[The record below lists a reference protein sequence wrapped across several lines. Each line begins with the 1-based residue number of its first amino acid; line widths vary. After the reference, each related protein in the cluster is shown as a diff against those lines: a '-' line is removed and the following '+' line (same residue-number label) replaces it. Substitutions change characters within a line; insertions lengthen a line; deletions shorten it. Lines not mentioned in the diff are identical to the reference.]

1 MSMDQKTIL
10 LRWHTPQIDLQIQ
23 SVERDSNPIE
33 NLATFFTEI
42 DKLFL
47 KSTRKC
53 KGSSIVKVIL
63 KVKNKIENPTLADF
77 KSFYNKATDN
87 VNIVFHG
94 GIEQGFLVLVDFKT
108 IVKPRSFKQDWSSL
122 KQQQTEAFLWENY
135 KLFQTRSLTLKTPV
149 LVYGYWLLTI
159 LVNITV

>member
-23 SVERDSNPIE
+23 SVERDSNPVE
-33 NLATFFTEI
+33 NLATFSTEI

-87 VNIVFHG
+87 VNIAFHG
-94 GIEQGFLVLVDFKT
+94 GIEQGFLVLADFKT
-108 IVKPRSFKQDWSSL
+108 IVKPRSFKQD
-122 KQQQTEAFLWENY
+122 
-135 KLFQTRSLTLKTPV
+135 
-149 LVYGYWLLTI
+149 
-159 LVNITV
+159 

>member
-23 SVERDSNPIE
+23 SLERDSNPIE

-53 KGSSIVKVIL
+53 KEKWFFL
-63 KVKNKIENPTLADF
+63 AKIDMFN
-77 KSFYNKATDN
+77 S
-87 VNIVFHG
+87 
-94 GIEQGFLVLVDFKT
+94 
-108 IVKPRSFKQDWSSL
+108 
-122 KQQQTEAFLWENY
+122 
-135 KLFQTRSLTLKTPV
+135 KLH
-149 LVYGYWLLTI
+149 
-159 LVNITV
+159 